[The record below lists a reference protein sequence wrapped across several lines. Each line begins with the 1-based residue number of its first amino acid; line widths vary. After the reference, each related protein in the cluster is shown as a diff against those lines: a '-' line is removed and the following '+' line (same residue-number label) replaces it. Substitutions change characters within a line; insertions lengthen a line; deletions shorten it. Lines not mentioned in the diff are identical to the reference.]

1 LPAHDIEQA
10 VIGAA
15 VRALGNRAL
24 LIGRVG
30 VSDASADQIRALL
43 DSAGRIAAMVE
54 KDSSPERARALRDLV
69 ELVVIQEK
77 KASRRPASRRTRPTR
92 PRRHHPSSGQVP
104 ICVTR
109 WFLPRSPRIRRAP
122 VTAICLPGLRPRF
135 VKQSR

>member
-24 LIGRVG
+24 LIGRVD

-54 KDSSPERARALRDLV
+54 KDSSPERARALRD
-69 ELVVIQEK
+69 
-77 KASRRPASRRTRPTR
+77 
-92 PRRHHPSSGQVP
+92 
-104 ICVTR
+104 
-109 WFLPRSPRIRRAP
+109 RRAP

>member
-24 LIGRVG
+24 LIERVG

-54 KDSSPERARALRDLV
+54 KGSTPERARALRDLV
-69 ELVVIQEK
+69 ELVIIQEK
-77 KASRRPASRRTRPTR
+77 KASRRPASRRTRPAR
-92 PRRHHPSSGQVP
+92 PRRHHQSSGQVP
-104 ICVTR
+104 ICATR
-109 WFLPRSPRIRRAP
+109 
-122 VTAICLPGLRPRF
+122 
-135 VKQSR
+135 

>member
-24 LIGRVG
+24 LIERVG

-54 KDSSPERARALRDLV
+54 KSSWSSSRRKRQAGVLRRVERGQHGHGGIISRRVRFRFAPHDDSSRDPLALSERR
-69 ELVVIQEK
+69 
-77 KASRRPASRRTRPTR
+77 SRRFAHRD
-92 PRRHHPSSGQVP
+92 G
-104 ICVTR
+104 
-109 WFLPRSPRIRRAP
+109 
-122 VTAICLPGLRPRF
+122 GPRF
-135 VKQSR
+135 VKQGR